1 MSDASDGTT
10 SFGGAAGGGDPAD
23 LDAAAE
29 RVFADLEA
37 AADSVEG
44 LEQTSEAEL
53 VALVDA
59 IQRLESERDE
69 LRDLAQ
75 RTQADFAN
83 YKRQVEARS
92 AELRAT
98 AAVDL
103 VRELLPV
110 LDAGE
115 AALAQGLVEVEPL
128 HAQLSTTLEKLG
140 LVRVADA
147 DVPFDPNVHEAVV
160 HEVGDGEPEVA
171 EVLRSGYLWNERVLR
186 PAMVRVRG

>member
-10 SFGGAAGGGDPAD
+10 SFGGAAGDGDPDD
-23 LDAAAE
+23 LAAAAE
-29 RVFADLEA
+29 RVVADLEA
-37 AADSVEG
+37 AAGSVEG
-44 LEQTSEAEL
+44 LDRTSDAEL
-53 VALVDA
+53 LEMVEVAEKIA
-59 IQRLESERDE
+59 AERDE

-128 HAQLSTTLEKLG
+128 HVQLSSTLEKLG
-140 LVRVADA
+140 LVRVGDA

-160 HEVGDGEPEVA
+160 HEAGDGEPEVA